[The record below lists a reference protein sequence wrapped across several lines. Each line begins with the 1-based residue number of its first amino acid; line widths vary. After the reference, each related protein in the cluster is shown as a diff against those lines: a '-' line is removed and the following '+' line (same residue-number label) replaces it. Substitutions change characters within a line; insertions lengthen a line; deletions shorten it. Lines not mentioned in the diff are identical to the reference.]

1 MIVYK
6 NFKSKFKMNKFDVY
20 FGKDRRINI
29 IKFYMINY
37 VAYNLVI
44 IYNYIKIN
52 KQNINIPIC
61 WGWRNNFFLKCDK

>member
-52 KQNINIPIC
+52 K
-61 WGWRNNFFLKCDK
+61 